1 MAETASPRAYPSAEA
16 SNDFDDPS
24 GEREPSKVKLIL
36 SPGAVGM
43 LVNLASPDELPRRTL
58 TKYQVRPR
66 DGGRSDLV
74 LSNCLQSFVHGYTC

>member
-43 LVNLASPDELPRRTL
+43 LVNLASLDKLLRRTL

-66 DGGRSDLV
+66 DDGGSDLV
-74 LSNCLQSFVHGYTC
+74 LSDRLQSFVHSDTC